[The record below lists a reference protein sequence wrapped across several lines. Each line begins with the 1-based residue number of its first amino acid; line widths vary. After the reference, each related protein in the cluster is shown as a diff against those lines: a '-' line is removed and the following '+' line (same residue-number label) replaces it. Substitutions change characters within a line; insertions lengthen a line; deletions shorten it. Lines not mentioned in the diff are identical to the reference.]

1 MKVGGQRLRSP
12 VLDAARL
19 AVVEETRA
27 RVHAILAAERL
38 QRELELAEAA
48 RVESD
53 RAVGA
58 AWRAFLVD
66 HQEFA
71 DPGPF
76 LTRHLP
82 SDRGVDLRP
91 EHFHSLVFVH
101 GIEGRLGE
109 EIRCADLINELERAG
124 VPGSGLARA
133 VVDYLESLTP
143 PARVL
148 ERIGPERDG
157 RYRVIR
163 MQAMLRAEDAASAQE
178 RMRYEAERDRRARAR
193 RSMAPN
199 PLPPVVGSDGKPWRP
214 WPAPSIAELAG
225 AADSARGRTEP
236 VPGRTTEAEPEQ
248 VVAPGG
254 SAGSRPDG
262 PEQLR
267 LLD

>member
-1 MKVGGQRLRSP
+1 M
-12 VLDAARL
+12 
-19 AVVEETRA
+19 
-27 RVHAILAAERL
+27 
-38 QRELELAEAA
+38 
-48 RVESD
+48 
-53 RAVGA
+53 
-58 AWRAFLVD
+58 
-66 HQEFA
+66 
-71 DPGPF
+71 
-76 LTRHLP
+76 
-82 SDRGVDLRP
+82 
-91 EHFHSLVFVH
+91 
-101 GIEGRLGE
+101 
-109 EIRCADLINELERAG
+109 NELERAG

-225 AADSARGRTEP
+225 AADSAHARVQP
-236 VPGRTTEAEPEQ
+236 N
-248 VVAPGG
+248 
-254 SAGSRPDG
+254 SR
-262 PEQLR
+262 
-267 LLD
+267 